1 VLNYVVGS
9 PNAKN
14 VSQYL
19 NVTKP
24 SSQTYVPY
32 DVRPG
37 QIDQWQLSVEHQFRQ
52 NYMASIS
59 YVGSHASH
67 LETGTDVNQITTPA
81 GLAAVGATGALI
93 QNIRPFPAWGNLS
106 GYNYNGI
113 SNYNALQT
121 TFNKHFSNGLLFSAN
136 YVWSHFLDDQDSGGW
151 GSRGGTQYWQ
161 VGNNPRANYGNS
173 NFDIPNAFKAYASYE
188 LPFGK
193 GKNYLSGNSVMDEVV
208 GGWRISGTFIAQSG
222 VPFTVV
228 NNNNAARDLTGCAD
242 NVGGTASGGDVP
254 NGCNWFPN
262 VIASTHVSNPGPNEW
277 FNTAAFADAWTKTS
291 GLPFAFGNERRNSLR
306 GPRLSVLNLSIAKDF
321 RFGERVRLQLR
332 SDWVNALNHPSLGI
346 PGQSFGGNN
355 FGEISN
361 NTQGNGVAVKPRS
374 GQLSARITF

>member
-1 VLNYVVGS
+1 
-9 PNAKN
+9 
-14 VSQYL
+14 
-19 NVTKP
+19 
-24 SSQTYVPY
+24 
-32 DVRPG
+32 
-37 QIDQWQLSVEHQFRQ
+37 
-52 NYMASIS
+52 
-59 YVGSHASH
+59 
-67 LETGTDVNQITTPA
+67 
-81 GLAAVGATGALI
+81 LAAAGAGNGALI
-93 QNIRPFPAWGNLS
+93 QANRPFPAWGNLN

-113 SNYNALQT
+113 SNYHALQT
-121 TFNKHFSNGLLFSAN
+121 TINKQFSNGLVFSFN

-161 VGNNPRANYGNS
+161 VGNDPSASYGNS
-173 NFDIPNAFKAYASYE
+173 NFDIPNAFKGYASYE

-193 GKNYLSGNSVMDEVV
+193 GKSYLSGSSVLDEVV

-228 NNNNAARDLTGCAD
+228 NVNNHNKDYTGCTD
-242 NVGGTASGGDVP
+242 NDGGTASGGDVN

-262 VIASTHVSNPGPNEW
+262 VIASTHVSNPGPNGW
-277 FNTAAFADAWTKTS
+277 FNTAAFADAWTAGS

-306 GPRLSVLNLSIAKDF
+306 GPRLSVLNLSFGKTF
-321 RFGERVRLQLR
+321 KFGERVQLQLR

-346 PGQSFGGNN
+346 PGQTFGGTN
-355 FGEISN
+355 FGLINN